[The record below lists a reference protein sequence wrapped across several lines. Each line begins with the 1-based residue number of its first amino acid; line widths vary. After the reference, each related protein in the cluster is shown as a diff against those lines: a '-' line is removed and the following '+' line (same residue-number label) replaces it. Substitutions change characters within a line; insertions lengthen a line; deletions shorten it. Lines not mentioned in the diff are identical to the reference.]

1 MVPTT
6 SLGLDLKAYGILKLM
21 MGGFI
26 ARFVERGR
34 RRISRIIS
42 MPRGSRAFTIIEV
55 LIVLAVTGMLFVSAA
70 VLIAGRRQQ
79 TEFNQAIRQVQSQIQ
94 QVINDVATG
103 YFPNTNS
110 FQCSAG
116 PSGPVL
122 TSGSG
127 TEQGANAGCIFLGKA
142 MQFGV
147 ASTSP
152 QQFNTFTVAGLQ
164 KTSGGAEVSSLAQA
178 QPKAISPNTTQATLP
193 DITVTDH
200 LLGGLTIVDMWYN
213 NGAGKRPIGIM
224 AFVNSLSSPG
234 ATIVSGTQQLG
245 VVPVDDNNV
254 NSARDRTKLQAAS
267 AINTSLATSPLN
279 PTGGVFLCF
288 KSGGTKQSGLITI
301 GNAGRQLSVTL
312 SIKSNLDCS

>member
-1 MVPTT
+1 
-6 SLGLDLKAYGILKLM
+6 M

-34 RRISRIIS
+34 RRIGRMFS

-55 LIVLAVTGMLFVSAA
+55 LIVLAVTGLLFVSAA

-110 FQCSAG
+110 FQCAAG

-127 TEQGANAGCIFLGKA
+127 TEQGANSGCIFVGKA
-142 MQFGV
+142 MQFAV
-147 ASTSP
+147 VSTSP
-152 QQFNTFTVAGLQ
+152 QQFNTFTIAGLQ
-164 KTSGGAEVSSLAQA
+164 KTSSGAEVSTLAQA
-178 QPKAISPNTTQATLP
+178 QPKAISPNTTQPNIP
-193 DITVTDH
+193 DITVTDQ
-200 LLGGLTIVDMWYN
+200 LLGGLTVVDMWYD
-213 NGAGKRPIGIM
+213 NGAGRRPIGVM
-224 AFVNSLSSPG
+224 AFVNSLASPG
-234 ATIVSGTQQLG
+234 STIVSGTQQLG

-254 NSARDRTKLQAAS
+254 NSARDRSKEQAAT

-279 PTGGVFLCF
+279 PTGGVYICF
-288 KSGGTKQSGLITI
+288 KSGGTNQSGLITI
-301 GNAGRQLSVTL
+301 GDTGRQLSVTL
-312 SIKSNLDCS
+312 NIKSNLDCS